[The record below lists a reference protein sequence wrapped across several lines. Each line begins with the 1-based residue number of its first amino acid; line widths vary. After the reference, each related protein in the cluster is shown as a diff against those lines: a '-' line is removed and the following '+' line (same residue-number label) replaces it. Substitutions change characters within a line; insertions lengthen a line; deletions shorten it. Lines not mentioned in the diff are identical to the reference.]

1 MTFTSWRGVVGVIKP
16 TMRPGSLEEFIRL
29 LPDGIGVI
37 PLFLNIHE
45 GTESE
50 FRAVLDAVERK
61 VEELAGLKVDVIH
74 PEGAPPFMVQ
84 GFAGERDIVKRWED
98 KFGVPIVTAPQTQ
111 VEAMRAMDVE
121 SIVGVTYFE
130 GEINDIFARYFR
142 DAGFDV
148 QAMEGISVPFTEVGR
163 LSSQEVYAHSKRAFL
178 KHPDADA
185 IYMLGSGWRVLDI
198 IETLED
204 DLEVPVIH
212 AVPARV
218 WSIQRRLHVNQPVPG
233 YGRLLFEMPP
243 LLRD

>member
-50 FRAVLDAVERK
+50 FRAVLDAVEGK
-61 VEELAGLKVDVIH
+61 VEELTRLKVDLIH

-84 GFAGERDIVKRWED
+84 GFNGERDIVKRWED
-98 KFGVPIVTAPQTQ
+98 KYGVPVVTAPQTQ
-111 VEAMRAMDVE
+111 VEALRALDIE

-142 DAGFDV
+142 DASFDV

-218 WSIQRRLHVNQPVPG
+218 WNIQRRLHVNQPVPG

-243 LLRD
+243 LM

>member
-50 FRAVLDAVERK
+50 FRSVLTAIEGK
-61 VEELAGLKVDVIH
+61 VQELAALKVDLIH

-84 GFAGERDIVKRWED
+84 GFKGERDIVKRWED
-98 KFGVPIVTAPQTQ
+98 SYGVPIVTAPQTQ
-111 VEAMRAMDVE
+111 VDALRALDVE
-121 SIVGVTYFE
+121 SMVGVTYFE
-130 GEINDIFARYFR
+130 GEINDIFSRYFQE
-142 DAGFDV
+142 AGFDV
-148 QAMEGISVPFTEVGR
+148 QAMEGMSVPFTEVGR
-163 LSSQEVYAHSKRAFL
+163 LSSQEVYAHARRAFL

-198 IETLED
+198 IETLEE

-243 LLRD
+243 LVGE